1 MIARLAMPALIAAL
15 LLAVLPRVAFAHPLE
30 SGVAIT
36 DPETLMQLEEAGLS
50 LDKLLAGRIRDRI
63 ARAHFGPDLSAHSLF
78 DVNALTPIRNYIKKQ
93 IEDLPGQS
101 LEPLVVARS
110 RPGDYRER
118 FNPRFID
125 DRGSSLELTGV
136 INRMDRAF
144 LSQHPCGEI
153 RLVYRFVYSVKEP
166 KQKEKLKS
174 RLPLTLSLVFDA
186 WPGKRFSCAS
196 IAKRWLDSGN
206 QTLPPVEMAKWLRSQ
221 DGPLSPS
228 LLDPRQILRIELN
241 MQFIRL
247 AAATKR
253 DFGGHAEY
261 LLKTFKWDKQK
272 QIFQDA
278 LLENQVDR
286 AGLLRPENAAKLERL
301 RQWLLR
307 PEVIYDLDRGR
318 LVIPEEYLAF
328 SAVSVSPGGLSRS
341 QNNPFYGL
349 LDHAAID
356 KALADYVA
364 RGNPLKF
371 VKSAQ
376 GFEARLND
384 MTCTGCHQT
393 HGIAGFHFPGA
404 DRPGE
409 PPSNAVFVP
418 GSAHFF
424 ADLPRR
430 RAILEAFAARKKPDF
445 ARPFAGRT
453 DEKFKDALS
462 GTTLYDGWGAICYQG
477 SDPTFSGWTCGEGL
491 RCAPLHASK
500 INPGFGTCIGKGRME
515 IGDAVEFGRV
525 EMTRY
530 GADTYCRMSPSVYED
545 CKITPDKDVL
555 PKAPGDGK
563 GYVVSRQRYD
573 NPKAMTGGFPA
584 GMLRRSGCEGLSP
597 EATCGRVAVS
607 GFNKCILSGIDHK
620 ECTREFTRPAG
631 LRACD
636 EAHPCREDYVCTA
649 RYAGQA
655 GAKPGMGSCIPP
667 YFVFQFRADGHPA
680 SWVEQ

>member
-1 MIARLAMPALIAAL
+1 MRPL
-15 LLAVLPRVAFAHPLE
+15 LLLLLSVLLLLQPAAAKGHPLE

-36 DPETLMQLEEAGLS
+36 DPETLMKLEEAGLS
-50 LDKLLAGRIRDRI
+50 LDALLAGRIRDRI
-63 ARAHFGPDLSAHSLF
+63 ARAHFGKDPSARSLF

-93 IEDLPGQS
+93 IEELPGQS
-101 LEPLVVARS
+101 LEPLVVAKS
-110 RPGDYRER
+110 KPGDYRER
-118 FNPRFID
+118 FNPKFID

-136 INRMDRAF
+136 VNRMDRAF

-153 RLVYRFVYSVKEP
+153 RLIYRFVYSVKEP
-166 KQKEKLKS
+166 KQKERLKS

-186 WPGKRFSCAS
+186 WPGRRYSCTS
-196 IAKRWLDSGN
+196 IARRWLESGR
-206 QTLPPVEMAKWLRSQ
+206 QSLPPAEMAAWLRSEA
-221 DGPLSPS
+221 GPLAPS
-228 LLDPRQILRIELN
+228 LVDPRNILRIELN

-261 LLKTFKWDKQK
+261 LLKVFKWDQRK
-272 QIFQDA
+272 QIFQDG
-278 LLENQVDR
+278 LLENQIDR
-286 AGLLRPENAAKLERL
+286 AGLLRPENAAKLEKL

-328 SAVSVSPGGLSRS
+328 SAVSVAPGGLSRS
-341 QNNPFYGL
+341 QNNPFWGL

-356 KALADYVA
+356 RALAGYVA
-364 RGNPLKF
+364 AGNALKF

-384 MTCTGCHQT
+384 LTCTGCHQT

-424 ADLPRR
+424 GDLPRR
-430 RAILEAFAARKKPDF
+430 RAILEAFASRKRPDF

-453 DEKFKDALS
+453 EEKFKEALA

-477 SDPTFSGWTCGEGL
+477 SDPTFAGWTCGEGL
-491 RCAPLHASK
+491 RCASLHASK
-500 INPGFGTCIGKGRME
+500 FNPGFGTCIGTGRTK
-515 IGDAVEFGRV
+515 IGDPMEFGRV
-525 EMTRY
+525 EMTGY
-530 GADTYCRMSPSVYED
+530 GADIYCRMSPSVHED
-545 CKITPDKDVL
+545 CRINPDLDVL
-555 PKAPGDGK
+555 PRAPGDGK
-563 GYVVSRQRYD
+563 GYVVARQRYD

-584 GMLRRSGCEGLSP
+584 GMLRRSTCEDLAP
-597 EATCGRVAVS
+597 EATCGRVAVT

-620 ECTREFTRPAG
+620 ECTRNFMRPAG

-655 GAKPGMGSCIPP
+655 GAKAGMGSCIPP
-667 YFVFQFRADGHPA
+667 YFVFQFRADGHPS